1 MKFFA
6 LALLAA
12 CSAAA
17 ADIHLSPQ
25 GDDHND
31 GSAGKPLQS
40 LAAAQK
46 AARPFLGKEAVT
58 VHLHG
63 GVYRLPETLVF
74 TAADSGTAAAPVL
87 WQAKT
92 DEEVVISGGALLKLD
107 WKPWK
112 DGIFQAQVPE
122 GIDIDQL
129 FINGER
135 QVMARYPNFDAKAKV
150 FNGTAADCVSGER
163 SARWADPTGGFM
175 HAMHE
180 HHWGGFSY
188 LITGKDAKGNV
199 TMEGGWQGNRN
210 SAPHHN
216 HRYVENIFEELD
228 APGEWFFNP
237 KTRSLYFIPLAGT
250 DLGKAQVEAARLK
263 NLIEFRG
270 DIATPVHNI
279 ALKGL
284 TFRHSVRTFMET
296 KEPLLRTDWT
306 ICRAGALY
314 FDGATDCAADDC
326 FFDQLGGN
334 AVFASGYNRRL
345 SFRSNHIYRAGAGG
359 IMFVGLPKAV
369 RNPLFEYGQ
378 RQSLKDIDL
387 TPGPKTED
395 YPADCIVED
404 CLIHEIGRVEKQ
416 ATGVGMDMASRITV
430 RHCSIY
436 DMPRAGINIGDGCWG
451 GHIVEGCD
459 VFDTVKETGDH
470 GSFNSWGRDRFWG
483 LKDCSP
489 EKMAELAKLDVVET
503 NILRDSR
510 WRCDHGWDIDLDD
523 GSSNYQITGNLL
535 LNGGLKLREGFF
547 RKASGNIVVNNG
559 LHPHVWYALCG
570 DEISG
575 NLFMAAHAP
584 AIMPG
589 GVWPGRID
597 ANFFSSAE
605 ACGKFQK
612 QGCDASSK
620 SGDPGFTDPAQGD
633 FSFKASSAAKAFGIP
648 SLPKI
653 DYGVRTAKLR
663 ALARSPEIPSWKGKA
678 ASRDALDTAVW
689 LQAKVRDIGGEE
701 FSAYGIGR
709 DDGGI
714 ALQTVPSDSAAAKA
728 GFLAGD
734 LMLRVNEIKTPRLR
748 DFLKQRDAA
757 AGKPLVISLVRG
769 QKPMNIQVENYAFVV
784 PGQPQPGAALAA
796 TISVKPATNNE
807 AISTLTDGAL
817 AKNYGPI
824 FGNGTARGIYKMDL
838 GAVKKIAA
846 INIWSYNQ
854 DDRRSAQR
862 LIVYASIE
870 DPGFDLS
877 KCLPIAAVR
886 ADAGG
891 DMIATQLKSQSTLAI
906 ARYFLWALE
915 PLNDQGEHSA
925 VQELGVEVLP

>member
-1 MKFFA
+1 MKNFV

-12 CSAAA
+12 CCSAAA

-25 GDDHND
+25 GDDRND
-31 GSAGKPLQS
+31 GSASKPLQS

-46 AARPFLGKEAVT
+46 AARSFLGKEAVT

-63 GVYRLPETLVF
+63 GVYHLSQPLVF
-74 TAADSGTAAAPVL
+74 TAVDSGTAVFPVL
-87 WQAKT
+87 WQSVSGEDA
-92 DEEVVISGGALLKLD
+92 VISGGAVLKLE

-112 DGIFQAQVPE
+112 DGIFQAQVPA

-129 FINGER
+129 FINGAR
-135 QVMARYPNFDAKAKV
+135 QVMARYPDFDVNAKV
-150 FNGTAADCVSGER
+150 FNGTASDCVSRER
-163 SARWADPTGGFM
+163 AARWADPAGGFM

-188 LITGKDAKGNV
+188 RIIGKDENGNV
-199 TMEGGWQGNRN
+199 RMEGGWQGNRA
-210 SAPHHN
+210 SAPHHRD
-216 HRYVENIFEELD
+216 RYVENIFEELD
-228 APGEWFFNP
+228 APGEWFFNS
-237 KTRSLYFIPLAGT
+237 KSRSLYYHPPAGI

-270 DIATPVHNI
+270 DIAKPVQHV

-314 FDGATDCAADDC
+314 FEGATDCSAEDC

-334 AVFASGYNRRL
+334 AIFASGYNRRL
-345 SFRSNHIYRAGAGG
+345 QFRSNRIYQAGAGG

-369 RNPLFEYGQ
+369 RNPLFEYNQ

-387 TPGPKTED
+387 TPGPKTDD
-395 YPADCIVED
+395 YPADCLVED

-416 ATGVGMDMASRITV
+416 ATGVGMDMAARITV

-483 LKDCSP
+483 LKDCTP
-489 EKMAELAKLDVVET
+489 ERMAELAKLDVVET
-503 NILRDSR
+503 NILRNSR

-523 GSSNYQITGNLL
+523 GSSNYQISGNLL
-535 LNGGLKLREGFF
+535 LNGGLKLREGFY
-547 RKASGNIVVNNG
+547 RKATGNIVINNG
-559 LHPHVWYALCG
+559 LHPHVWYPHCG
-570 DEISG
+570 DEVSG

-584 AIMPG
+584 AVMPG
-589 GVWPGRID
+589 GTWPGRID
-597 ANFFSSAE
+597 GNFFSAAE
-605 ACGKFQK
+605 DCARFLK
-612 QGCDASSK
+612 QGCDAASK
-620 SGDPGFTDPAQGD
+620 SGEPGFNDPTQGD
-633 FSFKASSAAKAFGIP
+633 FSFKASSAAKDFGIP

-653 DYGVRTAKLR
+653 TYGVRIAKLR
-663 ALARSPEIPSWKGKA
+663 AIARCPEMPSMKFKA
-678 ASRDALDTAVW
+678 NSGETLDAAVW

-701 FSAYGIGR
+701 FSAYGVAR
-709 DDGGI
+709 VDGGI
-714 ALQTVPSDSAAAKA
+714 AMEMVSPDSAASRA

-734 LMLRVNEIKTPRLR
+734 LILGLNGVKTPRIR
-748 DFLKQRDAA
+748 DFLKQRDAS

-769 QKPMNIQVENYAFVV
+769 QKPMTLRIESYEFVV
-784 PGQPQPGAALAA
+784 PGKALPG
-796 TISVKPATNNE
+796 PATSGRLSSRPETRNE
-807 AISTLTDGAL
+807 ALGTLVDGAL
-817 AKNYGPI
+817 ARNYGAI
-824 FGNGTARGIYKMDL
+824 FGNDVGRGIYKMDL
-838 GAVKKIAA
+838 GAVQKISA
-846 INIWSYNQ
+846 INTWSFNQ
-854 DDRRSAQR
+854 DGRRSAQR
-862 LIVYASIE
+862 LIVYASVE

-877 KCLPIAAVR
+877 KCQPLAAIR
-886 ADAGG
+886 ADA
-891 DMIATQLKSQSTLAI
+891 DTEMVSTQLKSQGLLAT
-906 ARYFLWALE
+906 ARYVLWVLE
-915 PLNDQGEHSA
+915 PLNDKGEHSA
-925 VQELGVEVLP
+925 VQELSVE